1 MPSGAASSF
10 PTGSLVG
17 GNSVREPIIQN
28 HIFQSGIEKP
38 EHSSVLTYI
47 YPEYYLTTLM
57 DRMGAYEGVEN
68 AFFSWS
74 KIGRTRV
81 ASEVEA
87 VTDGTTATAVVRTSV
102 AEASPYY
109 LVGDTVRFDS
119 GAIGRVTVVGAA
131 SSKQTITVVRT
142 VGGDWSTTLLDVAMN
157 IGHVGTA
164 FAEGTEGPSGRL
176 FLPDE
181 DYNNMQILKRTAKVS
196 RTSVQTKTWLDGG
209 KAWFWTNEE
218 ITVKEQ
224 MKDIEATILLGDLFQ
239 SRTGARSTRGI
250 LDWVLQ
256 EGIVKNYSPTL
267 GVQESDLQAMIKDML
282 VQGASNDIMVLCG
295 SDFLID
301 VMNALKPYAVNGGIQ
316 FGSLGDNVVGLDFLQ
331 YTVAGKRIT
340 FAHYL
345 MFDDDRIL
353 PFADSPTTGKIN
365 FSKFG
370 LFLDFGSENG
380 RNLCLKYLEKDGIQS
395 KFIHTVVPGTIN
407 PYGGQAGVGSNL
419 FDGFQIQVLSE
430 IGLEFRLPNRCGILK
445 AQG

>member
-1 MPSGAASSF
+1 MPSTGASSF
-10 PTGSLVG
+10 PSGSLVG
-17 GNSVREPIIQN
+17 GNTVREPIIQN

-47 YPEYYLTTLM
+47 YPEYYLTALM

-87 VTDGTTATAVVRTSV
+87 VTIDTTSAVVRTSV
-102 AEASPYY
+102 AEGTPYY

-119 GAIGRVTVVGAA
+119 GAIGLVTAVGAA
-131 SSKQTITVVRT
+131 SSKQTITVLKRT
-142 VGGDWSTTLLDVAMN
+142 GGNWTSSLVDVGMN

-176 FLPDE
+176 FLPTE

-218 ITVKEQ
+218 ITIKEQ

-282 VQGASNDIMVLCG
+282 VQGASNDILVLCG

-301 VMNALKPYAVNGGIQ
+301 VMNALKPYALNGGIQ

-430 IGLEFRLPNRCGILK
+430 VGLEFRLPNRCGILK

>member
-1 MPSGAASSF
+1 MPSTGASSF
-10 PTGSLVG
+10 PSGSLVG
-17 GNSVREPIIQN
+17 GNRVADPIIQN

-47 YPEYYLTTLM
+47 YPEYYLTTLL

-74 KIGRTRV
+74 KIGRTRE

-87 VTDGTTATAVVRTSV
+87 IVSGGTDPSAVIRTSI
-102 AEASPYY
+102 ADTKPYY
-109 LVGDTVRFDS
+109 LVGDTVRLES
-119 GAIGRVTVVGAA
+119 GATGRVTAVGAA
-131 SSKQTITVVRT
+131 SSKQTITIAKT
-142 VGGDWSTTLLDVAMN
+142 SGSWSTSTLDVGMK

-164 FAEGTEGPSGRL
+164 FAEGTNGPEGRL

-218 ITVKEQ
+218 ITIKEQ
-224 MKDIEATILLGDLFQ
+224 MKDIEATLLLGDLFQ
-239 SRTGARSTRGI
+239 SRTGARTTRGI

-267 GVQESDLQAMIKDML
+267 GVQESDLQAVIKEML
-282 VQGASNDIMVLCG
+282 VQGASNDVLVLCG
-295 SDFLID
+295 SDFLMD
-301 VMNALKPYAVNGGIQ
+301 AMNALKPYALNGGIQ
-316 FGSLGDNVVGLDFLQ
+316 FGSLGDNTVGLDFLQ
-331 YTVAGKRIT
+331 YTIAGKRIT

-345 MFDDDRIL
+345 MFDDDRVL
-353 PFADSPTTGKIN
+353 PYADSPTTGKIN

-380 RNLCLKYLEKDGIQS
+380 RNLCMKYLEKDGIQS

-407 PYGGQAGVGSNL
+407 PYGGPSGVGSNL

-430 IGLEFRLPNRCGILK
+430 VGLEFRLPNRCAILK
-445 AQG
+445 ASV